1 VPDEAIV
8 AARRFLWDNCRVL
21 AEPGGATALAALVS
35 GAFRPGPADT
45 TVVIVSGGNHADI
58 P

>member
-1 VPDEAIV
+1 
-8 AARRFLWDNCRVL
+8 
-21 AEPGGATALAALVS
+21 LAALVS
-35 GAFRPGPADT
+35 GAFRPGSGDT